1 VKCECVRHG
10 AIGSAVGVCCV
21 HRSDWRSSAA
31 ADGDCGGV
39 ARRVELGC
47 VVVDVDNSQS
57 DVSSA
62 VKLWTA
68 TVGHSD
74 EKSNHGCRF
83 VVERSTKEED
93 TSSGGGGGGAVCVD
107 RSVEPESVSEA
118 TLRDTVNEWEAMNDV
133 SDLLINKR

>member
-1 VKCECVRHG
+1 
-10 AIGSAVGVCCV
+10 
-21 HRSDWRSSAA
+21 
-31 ADGDCGGV
+31 
-39 ARRVELGC
+39 
-47 VVVDVDNSQS
+47 
-57 DVSSA
+57 
-62 VKLWTA
+62 
-68 TVGHSD
+68 
-74 EKSNHGCRF
+74 